1 MVIDLKACK
10 CGEHRFAT
18 HEDCFLE
25 RRLLE
30 RREELAL
37 QAMLGM
43 LLWPPVKRRGGG
55 IQECRVVVIWQL
67 QSKNLLIILG
77 IAPADQQQGAAQPP
91 AKTSDKV
98 PLLFCCM

>member
-55 IQECRVVVIWQL
+55 HTGV
-67 QSKNLLIILG
+67 QSGGDMAAAKQKSINHLG
-77 IAPADQQQGAAQPP
+77 D
-91 AKTSDKV
+91 SS
-98 PLLFCCM
+98 C